1 MDFLHYAAR
10 LLEEEACRHSCA
22 AGFDP
27 RGLEL
32 VRVAYV
38 LRGMSLTPTRVCTD
52 AIDAKT
58 AGQNCPGSGEN
69 GAKPGENGPK
79 SEGVGGNVA

>member
-38 LRGMSLTPTRVCTD
+38 LRGMSLPPTAAPD
-52 AIDAKT
+52 DSGDAKAT
-58 AGQNCPGSGEN
+58 GEKRQESGEN
-69 GAKPGENGPK
+69 AARPDENGSE